1 MTEQQLQ
8 HAAEVLLGT
17 KALSGGD
24 DGKYLPRIYV
34 VNGKCYL
41 FLNAARRAAFG
52 TDYPIEVLSIEDA
65 WQTHYYQHPY
75 TLKHDAV
82 DWEFDSTGSTFN
94 GFLFSDK
101 LIYPS
106 MVPNPIIDASTNQPF
121 IEAILDTDINGQLL
135 TTRAKNIL
143 KGLSCKTYR
152 DVLAYGREAILN
164 RRNVGGATIALID
177 YEMARVG
184 LWDYWKN
191 NKPIK

>member
-1 MTEQQLQ
+1 MTEQQKQ

-17 KALSGGD
+17 KALTGGD
-24 DGKYLPRIYV
+24 DGKYLPRLYV

-41 FLNAARRAAFG
+41 FLNVARRAAFG

-75 TLKHDAV
+75 PLKHDAV
-82 DWEFDSTGSTFN
+82 DWEFDSTGSTFD

-101 LIYPS
+101 GIYPS
-106 MVPNPIIDASTNQPF
+106 MVQNPIINAYTNQPF
-121 IEAILDTDINGQLL
+121 IDAILDTELNGQLL
-135 TTRAKNIL
+135 TTRARNIL

-152 DVLAYGREAILN
+152 DVLLYGRDAILN

>member
-17 KALSGGD
+17 KALTGGE
-24 DGKYLPRIYV
+24 DGKYLPRIYA

-41 FLNAARRAAFG
+41 FLNAARRAAIG
-52 TDYPIEVLSIEDA
+52 THYTIEVLNIEDA
-65 WQTHYYQHPY
+65 WQIYMHSPFEVQRE
-75 TLKHDAV
+75 V
-82 DWEFDSTGSTFN
+82 DWEFDSTGSTFD
-94 GFLFSDK
+94 GYLFSDNR
-101 LIYPS
+101 IYPS

-121 IEAILDTDINGQLL
+121 IEAILDTDLNGQLL

-152 DVLAYGREAILN
+152 DVLLYGREAILN

>member
-17 KALSGGD
+17 KALTGGE
-24 DGKYLPRIYV
+24 DGKYLPRLYV

-41 FLNAARRAAFG
+41 FLNVARRAAFG

-65 WQTHYYQHPY
+65 WQTCMYLHPY
-75 TLKHDAV
+75 KLKHDEV

-94 GFLFSDK
+94 GFLFYDK

-106 MVPNPIIDASTNQPF
+106 MVQNPIINAYTNQPF
-121 IEAILDTDINGQLL
+121 IDAILDTELNGQLL
-135 TTRAKNIL
+135 TTRAMNIL
-143 KGLSCKTYR
+143 KGLCCKTYR
-152 DVLAYGREAILN
+152 DVLLYGREAILN

-191 NKPIK
+191 NKQIQ